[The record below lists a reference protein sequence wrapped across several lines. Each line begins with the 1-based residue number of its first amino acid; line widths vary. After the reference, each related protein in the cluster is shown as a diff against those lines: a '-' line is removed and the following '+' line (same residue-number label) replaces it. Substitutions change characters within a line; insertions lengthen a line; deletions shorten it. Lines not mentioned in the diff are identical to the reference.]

1 MLGRPALLVWAAF
14 FVLLAVFAVLI
25 FAQLARQGAG
35 PSGGA
40 GAAEGVPVVRGVSH
54 GPPPAAPEG
63 EAHEDRQPRV
73 GPPDYG
79 PGY

>member
-1 MLGRPALLVWAAF
+1 MLGRPAVLVWAAF

-25 FAQLARQGAG
+25 FAQLARQGA
-35 PSGGA
+35 
-40 GAAEGVPVVRGVSH
+40 AEGVPAAREVSH

-63 EAHEDRQPRV
+63 EDRE